1 MKIDVT
7 ERTLKFA
14 VEIIKLSNKLPGNPS
29 GFVIANQ
36 IVRSG
41 TSIGANIQEAQ
52 DAISKKEFI
61 HSMNIALK
69 ETKETNFWLEIIRQS
84 DILEPK
90 DLENILKEICE
101 IIKILTT
108 IVKKAK
114 RNK

>member
-1 MKIDVT
+1 MKIDIT

-29 GFVIANQ
+29 GFAIANQ

-69 ETKETNFWLEIIRQS
+69 ETKETNFWLEVIRQS
-84 DILEPK
+84 NILDQK